1 MKTTIE
7 IDIDEK
13 LLGKVNSYALNHNT
27 SFSEIV
33 ENFLTQLS
41 NQIKETKPKKRKN
54 ILDLIEN
61 LPSPNIKKTSN
72 LKIRYFEK
80 KGKL

>member
-7 IDIDEK
+7 IDIDEE
-13 LLGKVNSYALNHNT
+13 LLRKVNSYALNHNT

-33 ENFLTQLS
+33 ENFLIQLS
-41 NQIKETKPKKRKN
+41 KKEKVTKPKKRKN

-61 LPSPNIKKTSN
+61 LPSSNIRKTSN
-72 LKIRYFEK
+72 LKMRYFES

>member
-7 IDIDEK
+7 IDIDEE
-13 LLGKVNSYALNHNT
+13 LLRKVNSYALNHNT

-33 ENFLTQLS
+33 ENYLIQLS
-41 NQIKETKPKKRKN
+41 KKEKVTKPKKRKN

-61 LPSPNIKKTSN
+61 LPSPKIKKSYN
-72 LKIRYFEK
+72 LKMRYFES